1 MEAAFASA
9 QYVIEGIS
17 RVGGQDHFYLETQA
31 CIAVPKGED
40 GEMEI
45 LASTQG
51 LAENQKQAA
60 SALGVPA
67 NRILVKVKRI
77 GWSHLDV
84 DRTSCVCTIKFCSR
98 WWFWW
103 KGNKVHFPFIMHC
116 CRSSQVSTYLTFNFK
131 IIRVE

>member
-1 MEAAFASA
+1 MEVAFASA
-9 QYVIEGIS
+9 PHVVEGTS

-31 CIAVPKGED
+31 CIAIPKGED

-51 LAENQKQAA
+51 LSDTQKQAA

-77 GWSHLDV
+77 GMVILDLL
-84 DRTSCVCTIKFCSR
+84 I
-98 WWFWW
+98 W
-103 KGNKVHFPFIMHC
+103 
-116 CRSSQVSTYLTFNFK
+116 Y
-131 IIRVE
+131 

>member
-1 MEAAFASA
+1 MYLQDAIKANSFYPTERKIEDGNVEVAFASA
-9 QYVIEGIS
+9 QHVIEGTS

-31 CIAVPKGED
+31 CIAIPKGED

-51 LAENQKQAA
+51 LSDTQKQAA

-77 GWSHLDV
+77 GMVILFISD
-84 DRTSCVCTIKFCSR
+84 CTI
-98 WWFWW
+98 
-103 KGNKVHFPFIMHC
+103 I
-116 CRSSQVSTYLTFNFK
+116 LL
-131 IIRVE
+131 

>member
-1 MEAAFASA
+1 MEVAFASA
-9 QYVIEGIS
+9 QHVIEGTS

-31 CIAVPKGED
+31 CIAIPKGED

-51 LAENQKQAA
+51 LTDNQKQAA

-84 DRTSCVCTIKFCSR
+84 ECTSCVHQC
-98 WWFWW
+98 
-103 KGNKVHFPFIMHC
+103 FI
-116 CRSSQVSTYLTFNFK
+116 Q
-131 IIRVE
+131 RVGYPGISHP

>member
-1 MEAAFASA
+1 MEVAFASA
-9 QYVIEGIS
+9 QHVIEGTS

-31 CIAVPKGED
+31 CIAIPKGED

-51 LAENQKQAA
+51 LADTQRQAA

-77 GWSHLDV
+77 G
-84 DRTSCVCTIKFCSR
+84 
-98 WWFWW
+98 
-103 KGNKVHFPFIMHC
+103 KVILFI
-116 CRSSQVSTYLTFNFK
+116 L
-131 IIRVE
+131 I